1 MASPPDPK
9 NLYKT
14 AAAVAAGAVAL
25 GGVYFLLR
33 KRKRPLCSGDGAVL
47 YPTNNRTNYEKT
59 IFSDEELLL
68 RIREEAI
75 DYAMC
80 NGLVMR
86 EKTGSQSF
94 VHAPITLLPAILPRK
109 AFKQATD
116 IAAVFSSLIDK
127 IARHPSYLEDVLV
140 DVSKNDNY
148 TKGLLEILSE
158 VRNQGDRKQN
168 ITLGL
173 FRSDYMLQKS
183 LGPDSKFPTP
193 RFLQVENNTI
203 AASFGGLS
211 SRVASLHAHIL
222 QRFHKD
228 TLQRFG
234 DASLPKNPAV
244 DNLAEAMA
252 KAVEAYA
259 KAESVDVKEHD
270 LAVMMVVQPGES
282 NAGDQRLL
290 EYSLMSNHNIRMI
303 RATFKEVSKAYE
315 GVNSDGK
322 KLFFH
327 GFHIA
332 LVYFRAGYTP
342 KDLPSP
348 VEWEAYRSIELSRA
362 IKCPCIAYHLAGTKK
377 IQQKLSEAKE
387 LEKFLDAADSDMVRL
402 FFADQ
407 FSLSEPLEAS
417 SEKAIKDAIHH
428 TERYVLKPQRE
439 GGGNNLWLDDMKE
452 ALELKTMTKQER
464 TAYILMSCIEQE
476 PFTAALLRNGQ
487 VIVGECLKEI
497 GIYASFLGGTG
508 DQEPYQK
515 TVGHLMRTKLVGTNE
530 GGVATG
536 YAVIDSPALV

>member
-1 MASPPDPK
+1 MACPPDPK

-25 GGVYFLLR
+25 GG
-33 KRKRPLCSGDGAVL
+33 RKRPLCSGDGAVL

-193 RFLQVENNTI
+193 RF
-203 AASFGGLS
+203 
-211 SRVASLHAHIL
+211 L